1 MQGIGRA
8 STAKMW
14 LVGTAIELYTR
25 FVSLLFAPQYA
36 IIQNND
42 N

>member
-14 LVGTAIELYTR
+14 LVGTAI
-25 FVSLLFAPQYA
+25 
-36 IIQNND
+36 IQCECAGTTHKSTARILK
-42 N
+42 